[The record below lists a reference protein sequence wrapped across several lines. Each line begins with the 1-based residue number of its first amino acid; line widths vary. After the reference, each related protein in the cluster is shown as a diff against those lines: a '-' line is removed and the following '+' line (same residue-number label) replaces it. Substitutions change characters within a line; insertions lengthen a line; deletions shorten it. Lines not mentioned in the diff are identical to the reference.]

1 MHQFSTLKKM
11 NSYLCVIDTL
21 KFRTRF
27 LIMRH
32 TITRA
37 LARTLGIRSSAR
49 TCDRRYVRTYVYV
62 STRCHIQKVPQLPK
76 WPLLQLTTST
86 YIGSSAMLHTW
97 LPCIPADLV
106 PDHWRNPGN
115 CSRAGQHARSL
126 RCGGVGG
133 GYVLCGYLSVFR
145 TRHGYDRLRILW
157 QVYASQILIMR
168 HRAPC
173 RILIYASPFKNNY
186 FSGDA

>member
-1 MHQFSTLKKM
+1 
-11 NSYLCVIDTL
+11 
-21 KFRTRF
+21 
-27 LIMRH
+27 MRHRHFKISNTFPNYH

-37 LARTLGIRSSAR
+37 LARTLGICSSAR

-62 STRCHIQKVPQLPK
+62 STRYHIQKVSQLPK
-76 WPLLQLTTST
+76 WLLLQLTTST

-126 RCGGVGG
+126 RCGSV
-133 GYVLCGYLSVFR
+133 VWLSFR
-145 TRHGYDRLRILW
+145 LSHTPWLRSIADFVTSLN
-157 QVYASQILIMR
+157 YASQILIMR